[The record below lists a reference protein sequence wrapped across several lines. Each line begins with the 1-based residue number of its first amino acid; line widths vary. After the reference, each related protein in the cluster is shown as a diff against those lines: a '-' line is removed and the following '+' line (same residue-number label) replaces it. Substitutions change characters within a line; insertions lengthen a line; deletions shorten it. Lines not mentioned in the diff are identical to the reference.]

1 MELFDIERGRL
12 ILNPNSLYV
21 PEFRR
26 IWERDKMSTKDQAT
40 KEIAYVTF
48 MCNLSNKNPYNAYS
62 ERDKAIKITQDIFG
76 DINYKPD
83 DVIKEAMKK
92 YTEMQSTTYTRLLKS
107 SLKAADKLAEY
118 FEMLDFTKLD
128 SMGKPVYTVRDLG
141 FSLKEV
147 GNIIKSLTSLEKQ
160 VQKDQLESVKVRG
173 DNEIGMYE
181 TPKKKNS

>member
-1 MELFDIERGRL
+1 
-12 ILNPNSLYV
+12 
-21 PEFRR
+21 
-26 IWERDKMSTKDQAT
+26 
-40 KEIAYVTF
+40 
-48 MCNLSNKNPYNAYS
+48 
-62 ERDKAIKITQDIFG
+62 
-76 DINYKPD
+76 
-83 DVIKEAMKK
+83 
-92 YTEMQSTTYTRLLKS
+92 MQSTTYTRLLKS